1 MKGTIV
7 NFRLSRH
14 VQKNNHMIV
23 NVDSLTSRDKAK
35 ALVGKEVVWTSPAGR
50 EIKGK
55 VASAHGNKGNL
66 RVIFEKGMPG
76 QSLATKVEVKA

>member
-14 VQKNNHMIV
+14 VQKTNHMIIE
-23 NVDSLTSRDKAK
+23 VDGITLREKAEP
-35 ALVGKEVVWTSPAGR
+35 LVGKEVVWTSPAKR

-55 VASAHGNKGNL
+55 VASAHGNKGKI

-76 QSLATKVEVKA
+76 QSLATKVEIL